1 MIGRPSSEV
10 VSGTLEANRVHGL
23 EHRVLT
29 AEDVEREFSG
39 AFTLEDDEIAIW
51 ERDAGYLVPE
61 ACIEAYLRCAER
73 SGNAT
78 LVFGDGMASFAKEE
92 GKVVVTTKSGREYR
106 CRKLVLC
113 VGPWAPEVLGE
124 AVMGVVPL
132 AVVRKVLMWF
142 EPTVPDP
149 DGSSSETDVPPD
161 ETSADLC
168 EDVSGE
174 FHRSR
179 FPVYIWDAGADGAF
193 YGFPRQAR
201 QTGGKNEGCKVALPI
216 EGNEGCK
223 VALHIIRQE
232 LKSSRQYAC
241 SPRSLDRAVDPRE
254 VAEMRHVLQDR
265 MPQLARGRL
274 LKTMTCMYTCTE
286 DGHFWV
292 DFHPHQEFSSDV
304 VIASPCSGHGF
315 KMAPVIGE
323 IVKDLVMKGSTAHDI
338 SMFTS
343 KRGLP
348 ATLVNKSAA
357 GV

>member
-10 VSGTLEANRVHGL
+10 VSGTLEANRVHDL

-39 AFTLEDDEIAIW
+39 AFTLESDEIAIW

-73 SGNAT
+73 SSNAT
-78 LVFGDGMASFAKEE
+78 LVFGDGMASFAKVD

-149 DGSSSETDVPPD
+149 DGSGGETDVPPD

-193 YGFPRQAR
+193 YGFPRQA
-201 QTGGKNEGCKVALPI
+201 QQAGGE
-216 EGNEGCK
+216 NEGCK

-241 SPRSLDRAVDPRE
+241 SPRSLDRAVDPKE
-254 VAEMRHVLQDR
+254 VAEMRLVLRDR
-265 MPQLARGRL
+265 MPLLARGRL

-292 DFHPHQEFSSDV
+292 DFHPHQEYGNDV

-323 IVKDLVMKGSTAHDI
+323 IIKDLVVKGSTSHDI

-348 ATLVNKSAA
+348 ATMVNKIQE
-357 GV
+357 G